1 MIEREELSPAL
12 RAEIT
17 RDLGQLHDARRRRL
31 GLFSLLGLG
40 ITLGFGFAMGL
51 AAPPGWP
58 FFTSL
63 VVFAVAGVALAAF
76 AFGLR
81 LPARRRL
88 WPILAGG
95 LGLGLLATAL
105 SIREGGAPIDFLH
118 GGTCLGTGLGVAAV
132 LILLGLALGRRVLR
146 RHAPTGFLLG
156 AGAGLLGVLPLHVAC
171 VHSAADHLM
180 VWHGLVPIMGG
191 VFGALAWTLLAPRP
205 R

>member
-1 MIEREELSPAL
+1 MIESDEISPAL

-81 LPARRRL
+81 LPTRRRR
-88 WPILAGG
+88 PGGILA
-95 LGLGLLATAL
+95 
-105 SIREGGAPIDFLH
+105 E
-118 GGTCLGTGLGVAAV
+118 
-132 LILLGLALGRRVLR
+132 RRR
-146 RHAPTGFLLG
+146 SGPCRASQRHQ
-156 AGAGLLGVLPLHVAC
+156 
-171 VHSAADHLM
+171 
-180 VWHGLVPIMGG
+180 
-191 VFGALAWTLLAPRP
+191 
-205 R
+205 